1 MRPMFEQIDTC
12 ATPIGQVTLRRRR
25 IPGLTDD
32 DIYEV
37 KLGDEFLMS
46 SLFVKVLSVKAF
58 LVLSHISSV
67 IESNCLSMVSILD
80 DGCSMTLPS

>member
-46 SLFVKVLSVKAF
+46 SLFVKAPLCQDSC
-58 LVLSHISSV
+58 HP
-67 IESNCLSMVSILD
+67 LD
-80 DGCSMTLPS
+80 ST